1 LLFTQRHARWSVF
14 DITILEERDGFISF
28 LIEGKNTSIFN
39 RESGS
44 HVWQRI
50 SPTEKR
56 GRTHTSLITV
66 AVLPV
71 PEENDIVLN
80 DNDLEISN
88 YCSSGHGGQHIQKN
102 QTAVRIV
109 RQPTCSTVTCQNERS
124 QFQNKKFA
132 LDSLRAKLK
141 DVNDQKQQKNVTA
154 MRKDQIGI
162 GERGGKI
169 RTIRVKDNMVI
180 CNVTSNTKSFKE
192 YQKGKIRFD
201 NGKE

>member
-1 LLFTQRHARWSVF
+1 MQRHVVWSVF
-14 DITILEERDGFISF
+14 DLTILEERDGFVSF
-28 LIEGKNTSIFN
+28 LIEGKNASVFN

-71 PEENDIVLN
+71 PEEREVILK

-88 YCSSGHGGQHIQKN
+88 YCASGNGGQHIQKN

-109 RQPTCSTVTCQNERS
+109 HKPSGIVVTCQNERS
-124 QFQNKKFA
+124 QVQNKKFA

-141 DVNDQKQQKNVTA
+141 NANDETQQKNITA
-154 MRKDQIGI
+154 LRKDQIGI

-169 RTIRVKDNMVI
+169 RTIRVKDNLVI
-180 CNVTSNTKSFKE
+180 CNVTNSTISFKE
-192 YQKGKIRFD
+192 YQKGRIRFN